1 MATNAHDEEE
11 SEWTYMD
18 TLRPPVYVCLRR
30 KPSAD
35 GKFHPM
41 ALDGRYITTVL
52 LFAWAQLVL

>member
-1 MATNAHDEEE
+1 MAQSNAHEE

-41 ALDGRYITTVL
+41 ALDGR
-52 LFAWAQLVL
+52 